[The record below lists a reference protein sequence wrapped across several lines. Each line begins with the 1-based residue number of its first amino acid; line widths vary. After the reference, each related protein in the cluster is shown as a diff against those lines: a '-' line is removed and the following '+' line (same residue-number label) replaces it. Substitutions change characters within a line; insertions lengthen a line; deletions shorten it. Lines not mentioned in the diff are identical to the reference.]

1 MATGG
6 RRDDA
11 ALVEGLARW
20 MAAHPE
26 QVPTVRGDPES
37 VATIASIG
45 HAEGGQANETVLI
58 DLGPERSGVV
68 ARLPPLQPTF
78 PDYELAPQS
87 AVQNALAASG
97 VPAPAPSVTVS
108 DPQWIGAP
116 FLAMPLVRGDIAGP
130 APVFDGYVTGA
141 DPVLQRRMYDG
152 LIDTVVS
159 VHAVDW
165 GAAGL
170 GQVLAGTTLHGAL
183 DRWTAYVDWSS
194 AGAPLPA
201 LTEALEWCAARVPDD
216 TGPVLLWGDVRLGN
230 LVFDEERRVRAVLDW
245 DLASIGPAEM
255 DLGWHFGLEYMME
268 SLFGRRVDGFPRRA
282 EAVARY
288 EEASGRVLSDLD
300 WHEVFALVRALAIN
314 DRHQRISGDTRRTEN
329 PMGAILLA
337 RMSDADVSGLRLG
350 IAHHLGWAVAVTAS
364 ADHDVVDRRR
374 LELIEPGLPA
384 APVHHEGGPHDL
396 HRPAEPLS
404 DEALAALVA
413 EVRASVVRAT
423 TEAFDDLQR
432 TLAHP
437 IVSLSLRAWPADF
450 PTDIAV
456 VRRVPFE
463 SRADS
468 VMYRAVMAELGHARG
483 WADQLL

>member
-37 VATIASIG
+37 VATIASIV

-68 ARLPPLQPTF
+68 VRLPPLEPTF
-78 PDYELAPQS
+78 PDYELAPQA

-97 VPAPAPSVTVS
+97 VPAPAPSVTVG

-141 DPVLQRRMYDG
+141 DPVLQRRMHDG
-152 LIDTVVS
+152 LMDTVVA

-165 GAAGL
+165 GDAGL
-170 GQVLAGTTLHGAL
+170 GRLLAGTTLLAAV

-194 AGAPLPA
+194 EGAPLPA
-201 LTEALEWCAARVPDD
+201 LIEALEWCAARVPDD

-230 LVFDEERRVRAVLDW
+230 LVFDQERRVRAVLDW

-314 DRHQRISGDTRRTEN
+314 DRHQRISGDPRRTEN
-329 PMGAILLA
+329 PMGTILLA
-337 RMSDADVSGLRLG
+337 RMADA
-350 IAHHLGWAVAVTAS
+350 T
-364 ADHDVVDRRR
+364 
-374 LELIEPGLPA
+374 
-384 APVHHEGGPHDL
+384 
-396 HRPAEPLS
+396 
-404 DEALAALVA
+404 
-413 EVRASVVRAT
+413 
-423 TEAFDDLQR
+423 
-432 TLAHP
+432 
-437 IVSLSLRAWPADF
+437 
-450 PTDIAV
+450 
-456 VRRVPFE
+456 
-463 SRADS
+463 
-468 VMYRAVMAELGHARG
+468 
-483 WADQLL
+483 